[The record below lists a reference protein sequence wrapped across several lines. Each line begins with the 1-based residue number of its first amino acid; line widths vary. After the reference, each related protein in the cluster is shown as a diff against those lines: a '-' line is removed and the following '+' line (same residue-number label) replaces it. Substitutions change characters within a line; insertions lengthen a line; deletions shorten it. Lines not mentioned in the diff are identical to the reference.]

1 MAQTKLSTLKNGNR
15 DFNNV
20 LDNFINLEDG
30 LNVDHHVTLASV
42 DAAHLGDASGYNKWT
57 VKGQLQGA
65 VADEAVSADFAVV
78 NSRISEGSL
87 VMGNLTYTQATVD
100 ANAVDINS
108 LSQSSM
114 IIKTHPNSMSFC
126 FANATGVAVVDDTQ
140 FTASFWLLK

>member
-1 MAQTKLSTLKNGNR
+1 MAQKTLAHLKDGNR
-15 DFNNV
+15 DFDNV
-20 LDNFINLEDG
+20 LDSYLNLEDG
-30 LNVDHHVTLASV
+30 LGVNHHTTLASV

-57 VKGQLQGA
+57 VKGQMQAA

-78 NSRISEGSL
+78 NSRISEGSV
-87 VMGNLTYTQATVD
+87 VMGNLTYTTATVD

-114 IIKTHPNSMSFC
+114 IIKTHPSSMSFS
-126 FANATGVAVVDDTQ
+126 FANASGVAVVDDTQ